1 MIKMDPKVFA
11 LATSGKID
19 DLKVALQHAIE
30 LEHATMPPY
39 LYARFSLG
47 RDNRDISGV
56 LRRIVLQEMLHM
68 LLAGNLLKA
77 IGGSPVIDRKE
88 FVPDYPTHLPG
99 TVAKELVVPLKPF
112 SQSLVKQTFMRIEQP
127 EHVLKFRTLALDAE
141 EPPPETIGEFYRRIR
156 QIFEKKG
163 REIIVDK
170 TGATQPHTDRFTER
184 QIVTS
189 AKEAMDAIDIIVEQ
203 GEGTETDPFFPA
215 GTDVPDK
222 DRLAHYY
229 RFAELVKGR
238 LKRNPDAPPNPLPE
252 EKYIYDSKDPV
263 PFNETRVLRLP
274 ENPKT
279 AHYPEGSNARSLSN
293 DFNRLY
299 TRVLKL
305 LHQAFNGS
313 PDRLGDAINLMT
325 DLSTA
330 GRTLTDVDLGNGMHA
345 GPTFEYLP

>member
-11 LATSGKID
+11 LVISGKVD
-19 DLKVALQHAIE
+19 DLKIALQHAIE

-39 LYARFSLG
+39 LYARFSLA

-112 SQSLVKQTFMRIEQP
+112 SRPLVQQIFMRIEQP
-127 EHVLKFRTLALDAE
+127 EHLLNFKTVALSVG
-141 EPPPETIGEFYRRIR
+141 EPPAATIGEFYRRIR
-156 QIFEKKG
+156 RIFKKEG
-163 REIIVDK
+163 DGIIKDK
-170 TGATQPHTDRFTER
+170 TGATQPSTTLFSEK
-184 QIVTS
+184 QIITT
-189 AKEAMDAIDIIVEQ
+189 AAEAMAAIDVIVEQ

-229 RFAELVKGR
+229 RFAELVKGQ

-263 PFNETRVLRLP
+263 PFNETQVLRLP
-274 ENPKT
+274 DNPKT

-299 TRVLKL
+299 TQVLKL

-313 PDRLGDAINLMT
+313 PGRLGDAINLMT
-325 DLSTA
+325 DLSMA